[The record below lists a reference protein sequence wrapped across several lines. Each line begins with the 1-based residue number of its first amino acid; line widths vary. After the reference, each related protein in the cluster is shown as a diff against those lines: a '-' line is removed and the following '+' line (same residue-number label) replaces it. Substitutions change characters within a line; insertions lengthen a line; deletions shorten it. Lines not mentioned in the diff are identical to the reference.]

1 MINFSAYMFYL
12 GGNLGFNETLLMLR
26 DFVCLLIFY
35 MCLYLTVDSSLEKN
49 TETEKKRRQ
58 IIQISKQRNQQKR
71 ERLADRERK
80 VRILMHALNGWNRLF
95 VSD

>member
-49 TETEKKRRQ
+49 TETEKKKKADHTN
-58 IIQISKQRNQQKR
+58 KQTEKSTK
-71 ERLADRERK
+71 ERK
-80 VRILMHALNGWNRLF
+80 TSRQRKKGKNINACTEWLE
-95 VSD
+95 

>member
-1 MINFSAYMFYL
+1 MSANFLHVSL
-12 GGNLGFNETLLMLR
+12 P
-26 DFVCLLIFY
+26 
-35 MCLYLTVDSSLEKN
+35 DSRQFARK
-49 TETEKKRRQ
+49 KIQRQKRKRRQ